1 MNETRPRFAGLA
13 EKVAKFCGGRFRAS
27 PAVGID
33 IGSHSIK
40 IVCLRKS
47 SENPSDFSAR
57 AGEVFLSSDCLQNK
71 EIKDFDSVRSDLS
84 FLCKDFGLKGKHA
97 AVSISGGAV
106 FTSKVKI
113 PPSSAKSQKQIE
125 DAVMLYLEQFFPEGA
140 DDYYCD
146 FHSHDREPGEVL
158 VAVAEKDTVDAY
170 VSVLSASGFIPAV
183 VDYDGFA
190 IANAHCGLQMESGPG
205 VKEVA
210 VLLNVGRSVTNL
222 AVLRNSVPVFTRDLS
237 HSSEE
242 LTLNM
247 AQAGD
252 LTADEAELAK
262 ISLSASDNP
271 GFLRAAREFAIGA
284 ALEVKSNLEFFLDCE
299 DRKICR
305 VFLSGGGSLVY
316 GFRETFAETLRAD
329 VEYADP
335 LGGVSAESEDDYLM
349 RLSPKAAVAFG
360 LALRMA

>member
-1 MNETRPRFAGLA
+1 MKRARFVGLVG
-13 EKVAKFCGGRFRAS
+13 KVAKFCGGRFRAA

-40 IVCLRKS
+40 IVCLRRN

-57 AGEVFLSSDCLQNK
+57 AGEVFLRSDCVKNK

-84 FLCKDFGLKGKHA
+84 FLCRDFGLKGKHA

-106 FTSKVKI
+106 FTGKVKI

-158 VAVAEKDTVDAY
+158 VAVAEKDTVDGY
-170 VSVLSASGFIPAV
+170 VSVLSASGFVPAV

-190 IANAHCGLQMESGPG
+190 LANAHCGLHNMESGPG

-237 HSSEE
+237 RSSEE

-262 ISLSASDNP
+262 ISLSASDSP

-305 VFLSGGGSLVY
+305 IFLSGGGSLVY
-316 GFRETFAETLRAD
+316 GFRETVAETLRAD

-335 LGGVSAESEDDYLM
+335 LGGVSAEVEDDYLR